1 VRREPAEHT
10 MPAPTPASHDGPAA
24 AAPVHIPE
32 PIAGRR
38 WTARAGC
45 VELARCLA
53 GKLDTLRSM
62 PGCTIIKENTVRTVY
77 RLQVDGRELIVKH
90 YRSRGLRDALK
101 FLFVRTKARA
111 EWRAARRMAEAGLL
125 VPTMIA
131 FAEKRTGP
139 FFRDASLAM
148 DLIPGVYSPLG
159 LLQQGQPMR
168 RSVLDRIAE
177 LVARMHRH
185 RILHTDFHTG
195 NLLARQRPDGSLELH
210 VIDLHAV
217 RFPVW
222 LTIGDRAG
230 CLALVVQ
237 SLTDLVPQEEL
248 EQMCRRYAQEAGLG
262 DSAAERLWMQV
273 HRRAA
278 RNDEQAIRRRVRH
291 CLKNSS
297 KFAVERTGGLKILR
311 AKSALIVEIRRA
323 LREYR
328 ERQAGA
334 AAPAFGVTV
343 QEWRGWRR
351 RSHAR
356 AAWVSANGL
365 AVRGLPAPGPVAL
378 VHETGF
384 GGSSFLITK
393 QQPPA
398 GTDQ

>member
-1 VRREPAEHT
+1 MRREPAEHT

-77 RLQVDGRELIVKH
+77 RVQVDGRELIVKH

-131 FAEKRTGP
+131 FAERRTGP

-168 RSVLDRIAE
+168 RSVLDRIPE
-177 LVARMHRH
+177 LVAQMHRH

-195 NLLARQRPDGSLELH
+195 NLLARQRPDGSVELH
-210 VIDLHAV
+210 VIDLHSV
-217 RFPVW
+217 RFSLW
-222 LTIGDRAG
+222 LTIGDRAD
-230 CLALVVQ
+230 CLAPIVQ
-237 SLTDLVPQEEL
+237 SLTDLVPHDEL

-262 DSAAERLWMQV
+262 DSAAGRLWMQV
-273 HRRAA
+273 RRRAA
-278 RNDEQAIRRRVRH
+278 RNDEQALRRRVRH

-297 KFAVERTGGLKILR
+297 KFAVECIGGLQVFR
-311 AKSALIVEIRRA
+311 ARSAAIDEIRSS

-328 ERQAGA
+328 ERQAGT
-334 AAPAFGVTV
+334 AAPVSGVIV
-343 QEWRGWRR
+343 QEWRGWGR

-356 AAWVSANGL
+356 AAWASVNNLDA
-365 AVRGLPAPGPVAL
+365 RGIPGPEPVAL

-384 GGSSFLITK
+384 GRSSFLITK
-393 QQPPA
+393 QPPP